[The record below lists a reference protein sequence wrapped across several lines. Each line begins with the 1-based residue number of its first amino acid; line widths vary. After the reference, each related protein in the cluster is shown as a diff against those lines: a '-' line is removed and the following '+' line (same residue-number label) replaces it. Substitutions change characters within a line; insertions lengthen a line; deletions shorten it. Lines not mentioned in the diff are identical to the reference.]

1 MATEIELLD
10 CESEEMEVPEGF
22 SDDEIEDDVEEIKV
36 VDLISV
42 EELGDLDV
50 DIDVGMIERP
60 ILLEG
65 ATRLLV
71 VCEESSDL
79 FSPVETPLLVISEH
93 GVEED
98 PGVSAVVIMIG
109 SADVVGRLTPKEV
122 VLIIN
127 IELVWLATMV
137 VVQRQLHEDAFSS
150 FPKTE
155 DINTEPEIIEI
166 RR

>member
-10 CESEEMEVPEGF
+10 CETEEIEVTEGF
-22 SDDEIEDDVEEIKV
+22 GDDEIENEVEEKKV

-71 VCEESSDL
+71 VCEESPNL
-79 FSPVETPLLVISEH
+79 LSPVETPLLVISEH

-98 PGVSAVVIMIG
+98 PKVLAVVIMIG
-109 SADVVGRLTPKEV
+109 SADIVGTLTPKEV

-127 IELVWLATMV
+127 IELVWLATMA
-137 VVQRQLHEDAFSS
+137 VVQRQLYEDVFSS
-150 FPKTE
+150 FRKTE
-155 DINTEPEIIEI
+155 DVNTEPEIIEI